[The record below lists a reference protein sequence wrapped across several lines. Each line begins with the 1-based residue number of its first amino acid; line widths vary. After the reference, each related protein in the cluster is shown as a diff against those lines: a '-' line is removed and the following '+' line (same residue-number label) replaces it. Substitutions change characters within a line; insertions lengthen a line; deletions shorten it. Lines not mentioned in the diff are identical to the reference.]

1 LTWIKAGTLV
11 PVDDISDLADR
22 RQAPIRGGF
31 DMQCIVTATDGSD
44 AADRAV
50 DFAADLAAKLGADL
64 VLTHVV
70 SGATLSAGPT
80 RLGHPQPDM
89 KAMSRVENVSVSE
102 VLTDTASDI
111 LDKARDRAMARGV
124 KHVESEIRAGD
135 PAETII
141 AVALEHRAEAIVL
154 GKRGRGRLAG
164 LLLGSVS
171 QQVATLAHCPVILV
185 P

>member
-1 LTWIKAGTLV
+1 
-11 PVDDISDLADR
+11 
-22 RQAPIRGGF
+22 
-31 DMQCIVTATDGSD
+31 MHCIVTATDGSD
-44 AADRAV
+44 TADRAV

-70 SGATLSAGPT
+70 STSTLSAGPT
-80 RLGHPQPDM
+80 SLGHPQPDLT
-89 KAMSRVENVSVSE
+89 ALGRVENVAVSE
-102 VLTDTASDI
+102 VLTDTAGDI
-111 LDKARDRAMARGV
+111 LDKARDRAVARGA

-141 AVALEHRAEAIVL
+141 AVAKEHRAEAIVL

-171 QQVATLAHCPVILV
+171 QRVATVAHCPVILV

>member
-1 LTWIKAGTLV
+1 M
-11 PVDDISDLADR
+11 P
-22 RQAPIRGGF
+22 
-31 DMQCIVTATDGSD
+31 CIVTATDGSD
-44 AADRAV
+44 TADRAI
-50 DFAADLAAKLGADL
+50 DFAAGLAAKLGADL

-70 SGATLSAGPT
+70 SASTLSASPT
-80 RLGHPQPDM
+80 SRGHPQPDLT
-89 KAMSRVENVSVSE
+89 ALGRVENVAVSE

-111 LDKARDRAMARGV
+111 LDKARDRAVARGV
-124 KHVESEIRAGD
+124 KQVECEIRAGD

-141 AVALEHRAEAIVL
+141 AVAQEHRADAIVV

-171 QQVATLAHCPVILV
+171 QRVATIAHCPVILV

>member
-1 LTWIKAGTLV
+1 M
-11 PVDDISDLADR
+11 P
-22 RQAPIRGGF
+22 
-31 DMQCIVTATDGSD
+31 CIVTATDGSD
-44 AADRAV
+44 TADRAI

-70 SGATLSAGPT
+70 SASTLSASPT
-80 RLGHPQPDM
+80 SRGHPQPDLT
-89 KAMSRVENVSVSE
+89 ALGRVENVAVSE

-111 LDKARDRAMARGV
+111 LDKARDRAVARGV
-124 KHVESEIRAGD
+124 KQVESEIRAGD

-141 AVALEHRAEAIVL
+141 AVAQEHRADAIVV

-171 QQVATLAHCPVILV
+171 QRVATIAHCPVILV